1 MILQQ
6 RSTGKKIKVTRQE
19 YYKTFRQSHD
29 WVDIT
34 PEPTPKQEAHQA
46 KFVAMG
52 RLYRARA
59 NMQEVIRV
67 HGAYHGIFSDA
78 VNGLTNLIEKLK

>member
-6 RSTGKKIKVTRQE
+6 RSSGKKIKITRNE
-19 YYKTFRQSHD
+19 YYKTFWRSHD

-34 PEPTPKQEAHQA
+34 PEPAPKQIAHQA
-46 KFVAMG
+46 KFVALG

-59 NMQEVIRV
+59 NMQEVIKE

-78 VNGLTNLIEKLK
+78 VTGLTNLIEKLK